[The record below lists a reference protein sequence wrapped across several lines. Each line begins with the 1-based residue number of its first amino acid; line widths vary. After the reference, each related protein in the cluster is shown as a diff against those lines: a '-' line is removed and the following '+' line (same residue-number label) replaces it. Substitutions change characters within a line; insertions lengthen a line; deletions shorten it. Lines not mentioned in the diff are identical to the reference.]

1 MYAGDML
8 IKGFEKKE
16 SLYEIC
22 NFVTKKMAKKE
33 GGYWLCTIW
42 PFDLEVGLGINDF
55 SSYLALDFK
64 ANDVD
69 YRVIIAKTSTE
80 PVFQMN
86 NCYKSDELI

>member
-55 SSYLALDFK
+55 
-64 ANDVD
+64 
-69 YRVIIAKTSTE
+69 
-80 PVFQMN
+80 
-86 NCYKSDELI
+86 